1 MTEPY
6 LGEIQVFGFTYAPY
20 QWAFC
25 AGQSMPLQQN
35 TALFALIGV
44 TFGGNGTTSFQLP
57 NLAARMGCGV
67 GQGPGTSDRQLG
79 ETFGTFTETLTPDQ
93 LPPHNHTMV
102 ARNSAVPIAV
112 PTINSALGRMA
123 NENYFAYANPGAATT
138 MNPLMVQPAGSNMPH
153 ANQQP
158 YLGLNHC
165 IALSGTFPSFP

>member
-25 AGQSMPLQQN
+25 AGQAMPLQQN
-35 TALFALIGV
+35 TALYALIGV
-44 TFGGNGTTSFQLP
+44 TFGGNGTTNFQLP
-57 NLAARMGCGV
+57 NLAARMACGA
-67 GQGPGTSDRQLG
+67 GQGPGTSNRQLG
-79 ETFGTFTETLTPDQ
+79 ETFGTFNETLTLDQ
-93 LPPHNHTMV
+93 LPAHNHTMI
-102 ARNSAVPIAV
+102 ARSNVSLAAPG
-112 PTINSALGRMA
+112 INSALGGMA
-123 NENYFAYANPGAATT
+123 TSSYFAYAPPGAPTT

-153 ANQQP
+153 PNQQP